1 MPKLVSTLGKSPGG
15 IAETLVSLTE
25 GNYVAPFDPVPIKIE
40 ELIVVKTKEVEE
52 SFYVLKALLLCCS
65 NFVNVKVIN
74 LPFDDVN
81 SPNDFVQVR
90 ETIRK
95 VLKAGDYLDFTGGRK
110 AISSAAVLAAREA
123 GAHLV
128 SSIIPHEEYEI
139 INKKFN
145 AVKDR
150 AMKIYKKEDCVSYV
164 CDLISKDS
172 RTIVFF

>member
-1 MPKLVSTLGKSPGG
+1 MPRLVSTLGKSPGG
-15 IAETLVSLTE
+15 IAETLINLTD

-40 ELIVVKTKEVEE
+40 ELLVVKTKEVEE

-65 NFVNVKVIN
+65 SFVNVRAIN

-128 SSIIPHEEYEI
+128 SSIIPHEEYDS

-164 CDLISKDS
+164 CDLISKNS